1 MQPEPYTNQLWPFTV
16 ITTRKEWVI
25 AVVNTLHILG
35 SEYLKGSHTGI
46 SSSLGI
52 SVPLPKK
59 SGPFGSVRSLKM
71 LEDGEKQSSNFS
83 CHLLLDRRYAK
94 HSSLI
99 QHAWSSN
106 VKSEVIVTWD
116 CYPAWHSYLTHV
128 PLSRMMITGLSC
140 SCNPLDG
147 ALKNRWK
154 QGFGF
159 FTTAYTVRMSKKSA
173 TKVVVTS
180 RHLKPFL
187 SGFRTLQWC

>member
-1 MQPEPYTNQLWPFTV
+1 MSIWRAVIPVFHHLW
-16 ITTRKEWVI
+16 
-25 AVVNTLHILG
+25 G
-35 SEYLKGSHTGI
+35 YLYRCQKIWSFRI
-46 SSSLGI
+46 SSEFEDAWRWW
-52 SVPLPKK
+52 KK
-59 SGPFGSVRSLKM
+59 
-71 LEDGEKQSSNFS
+71 SSNFS

-128 PLSRMMITGLSC
+128 PLSRVMITGLSC

-173 TKVVVTS
+173 TKVVVTT